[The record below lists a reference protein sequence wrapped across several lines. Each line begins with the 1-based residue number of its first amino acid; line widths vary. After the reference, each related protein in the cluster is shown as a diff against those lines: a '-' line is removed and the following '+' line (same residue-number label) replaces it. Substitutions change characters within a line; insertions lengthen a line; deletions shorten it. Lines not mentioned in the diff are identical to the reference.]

1 MSEDAEPE
9 GKTEGKPTKRTRR
22 PRPFPN
28 ISFNEALVLADAIQE
43 HGSGQK
49 IRRLTLFDALGRSP
63 DSGPTRKLIIGSNA
77 YGLTTGSYSAEFL
90 DLTDAGRS
98 ASDPAASA
106 RAKRRAQIALAITN
120 IDSFAGVYEKYKG
133 GRLPASDVLRDSF
146 IEAGI
151 DADMA
156 NQAVEVFL
164 ANARELGLVKTIS
177 GTEHL
182 VSVDAV
188 IDEMDADP
196 SAAAT
201 SASNPVGGGDVL
213 ATNVIQFG
221 SLGAAKTA
229 ASASTSAS
237 NAPRADLSKTCFIVS
252 PIGSNDSEQRK
263 HADLV
268 LTALIEPALADLGL
282 TAVRADQIGSPGL
295 ITAQVIDHVARAA
308 LVIADLSFANPNVY
322 YEVALRQAVRKPMVQ
337 ISRASDPLPFDV
349 GQFRTYM
356 IDMSDIYTL
365 VPQIDLHR
373 KEITRQC
380 RSALEDGAPA
390 ESQLSQFCPH
400 FWDQIAEGSA

>member
-1 MSEDAEPE
+1 MSEDAEPD
-9 GKTEGKPTKRTRR
+9 GKTAGKPAKRTRR

-28 ISFNEALVLADAIQE
+28 ISFNEALVLPNAIQE

-49 IRRLTLFDALGRSP
+49 IRRLTLFDALGKSP
-63 DSGPTRKLIIGSNA
+63 DSGTTRKLIIGSNA

-90 DLTDAGRS
+90 DLTDAGRA

-106 RAKRRAQIALAITN
+106 RAKRRAQINLAITN
-120 IDSFAGVYEKYKG
+120 IDSFASVYEKYKG

-177 GTEHL
+177 GSEHL

-188 IDEMDADP
+188 IDEMVADP
-196 SAAAT
+196 APTAT
-201 SASNPVGGGDVL
+201 STGSVSDLNMMSG
-213 ATNVIQFG
+213 NVIQFG
-221 SLGAAKTA
+221 SLGTAKTA
-229 ASASTSAS
+229 ASVAAASA
-237 NAPRADLSKTCFIVS
+237 ARADLSKTCFIVS

-337 ISRASDPLPFDV
+337 ITRASDPLPFDV
-349 GQFRTYM
+349 GQFRTYV

-390 ESQLSQFCPH
+390 ESQLSQFCPQ

>member
-1 MSEDAEPE
+1 MSDQLEPAGQPE
-9 GKTEGKPTKRTRR
+9 SKPAKRTRR

-49 IRRLTLFDALGRSP
+49 IRRLTLFDALGKSP
-63 DSGPTRKLIIGSNA
+63 DSGTTRKLIIGSNA

-90 DLTDAGRS
+90 DLTDSGRA
-98 ASDPAASA
+98 ASDPAAST
-106 RAKRRAQIALAITN
+106 RAKRRAQINLAITN

-133 GRLPASDVLRDSF
+133 GRLPASDVLRDNF

-151 DADMA
+151 DAEMA

-188 IDEMDADP
+188 IDELAADP
-196 SAAAT
+196 SPAVPPAGH
-201 SASNPVGGGDVL
+201 VVGGDVV
-213 ATNVIQFG
+213 AGNVIQFG
-221 SLGAAKTA
+221 SLGATRTA
-229 ASASTSAS
+229 ASVTVT
-237 NAPRADLSKTCFIVS
+237 NAARADLSKTCFIVS
-252 PIGSNDSEQRK
+252 PIGSNDSVERK

-282 TAVRADQIGSPGL
+282 TAVRADQIGNPGL

-337 ISRASDPLPFDV
+337 ITRSSDPLPFDV
-349 GQFRTYM
+349 GQFRTYV

-400 FWDQIAEGSA
+400 FWDQVATGNS